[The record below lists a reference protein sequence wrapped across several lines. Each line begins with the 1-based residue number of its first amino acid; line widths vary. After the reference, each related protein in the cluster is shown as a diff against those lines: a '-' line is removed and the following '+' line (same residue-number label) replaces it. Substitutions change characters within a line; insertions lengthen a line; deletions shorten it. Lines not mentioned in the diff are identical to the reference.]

1 MKRLLTTT
9 AIFGLAVA
17 AFSLGSFLKVAND
30 TYKFAGN
37 SAAASAKCSLCHTSK
52 MGGKLNAYGLDVK
65 GALKGAKTITPAVLR
80 SVEGLD
86 SNKNGVKN
94 GDELK
99 AGKLPG

>member
-1 MKRLLTTT
+1 MKRLLTTGV
-9 AIFGLAVA
+9 ILGFAVA
-17 AFSLGSFLKVAND
+17 AFSLGSFLKVAQD
-30 TYKFAGN
+30 TYKFPAN
-37 SAAASAKCSLCHTSK
+37 SAAASAKCTLCHTSK
-52 MGGKLNAYGLDVK
+52 MGGKLNAFGTDLK
-65 GALKGAKTITPAVLR
+65 SALKGSKTMTPAVLR

>member
-1 MKRLLTTT
+1 MKRLISTT

-30 TYKFAGN
+30 TYKFPAS
-37 SAAASAKCSLCHTSK
+37 SAAAMAKCSLCHTSK

-65 GALKGAKTITPAVLR
+65 GALKGSKTMTAAVLK

-86 SNKNGVKN
+86 SNKDGTKN
-94 GDELK
+94 GDALK